1 MTTTTTTVVTVA
13 AEDTLRLLEM
23 ERCTWR
29 MDAKGGRRQP
39 TRPTRPAQAEAARRH
54 SVCRRVSERKDLGAT
69 HESKMQ
75 RARAHLGR
83 RV

>member
-13 AEDTLRLLEM
+13 AHDALRLLEM

-29 MDAKGGRRQP
+29 MDATGGRRPP
-39 TRPTRPAQAEAARRH
+39 TRPTRPAVSHAARRR

-69 HESKMQ
+69 QEGNMQ
-75 RARAHLGR
+75 RARAHHGR
-83 RV
+83 FV